1 MKIDAQP
8 CRQGT
13 ERQPEIAVS
22 SISISTGREGF
33 RNMLV
38 TRSTA
43 ERPAAT
49 I

>member
-13 ERQPEIAVS
+13 ERQPEITVS
-22 SISISTGREGF
+22 SISTGREGF